1 MCSQEEVHSISPRK
15 PTGSTTV
22 CLYYWEKVWWLS
34 QQLWTRADLSHA
46 HLDIRKRLFT
56 ERTVSQWNR
65 LPQGSGHGTKPA
77 WVQGASG
84 WHSQSHGLVL
94 GSPAR
99 SRDSDPR
106 SLVDPFQI
114 KILYEFIHIFSH
126 QNVDNLLRLFKRLF
140 FLIWKYP
147 IVLFLLPYSQKDIS
161 TLW

>member
-1 MCSQEEVHSISPRK
+1 MHSISPRK
-15 PTGSTTV
+15 LTGSTTV

-65 LPQGSGHGTKPA
+65 LPQGNGHGTKPA
-77 WVQGASG
+77 RVQGASG

-99 SRDSDPR
+99 S
-106 SLVDPFQI
+106 LMDPFQI

-140 FLIWKYP
+140 FFLIWKYP
-147 IVLFLLPYSQKDIS
+147 IVLFLLLHSQKDIN